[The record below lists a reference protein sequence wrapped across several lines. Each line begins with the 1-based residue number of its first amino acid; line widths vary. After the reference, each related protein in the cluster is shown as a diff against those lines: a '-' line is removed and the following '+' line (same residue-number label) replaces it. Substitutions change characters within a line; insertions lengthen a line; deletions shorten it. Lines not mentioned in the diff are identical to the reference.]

1 MTGAD
6 EHDAEAWVDVPAS
19 AADEYVTVLNVE
31 LEGPLNLYGG
41 EGVEIDA
48 N

>member
-1 MTGAD
+1 VWIEVPRAD
-6 EHDAEAWVDVPAS
+6 L
-19 AADEYVTVLNVE
+19 DEYVTVLKIT
-31 LEGPLNLYGG
+31 LDGPLNLYGG